1 MAVLS
6 LSFFV
11 PSQHRLNVPL
21 PTISSFLLRNMM
33 LLSLLY
39 PFSNVLRAV
48 CWMHCSGW
56 KYVFVWCLRHLTRK
70 HHPRGSS
77 HSYRSAFQTLFA
89 EMGFADIV
97 LRVSNFLEK
106 VRLLLLS
113 ESDLLVY
120 RIRPVPK
127 AGRHGRTNVL
137 GVRVA

>member
-1 MAVLS
+1 
-6 LSFFV
+6 
-11 PSQHRLNVPL
+11 
-21 PTISSFLLRNMM
+21 
-33 LLSLLY
+33 
-39 PFSNVLRAV
+39 
-48 CWMHCSGW
+48 
-56 KYVFVWCLRHLTRK
+56 
-70 HHPRGSS
+70 
-77 HSYRSAFQTLFA
+77 
-89 EMGFADIV
+89 MGFADIV